1 MLVRN
6 EKLGLTAAGVY
17 AGKKVMT
24 MSSWAKR
31 AFVDVLTASDQATG
45 WGLGG
50 LAKEF
55 VSVNFIAKVAIFEV
69 SFYAGYM
76 IAACDAVQLW

>member
-1 MLVRN
+1 M
-6 EKLGLTAAGVY
+6 
-17 AGKKVMT
+17 
-24 MSSWAKR
+24 
-31 AFVDVLTASDQATG
+31 LTASDQATG

-55 VSVNFIAKVAIFEV
+55 VSANFIAKVAIFEV
-69 SFYAGYM
+69 SFYAGYQ